1 MNIKG
6 ILKGTIFAFVV
17 TFLVILILSAVTY
30 FTEADSKIVTVFMYA
45 GVVAGV
51 VLGAFMAARL
61 SEKSA
66 LLNSMLVS
74 VIYLAVLIAVSMLIN
89 RALEFNGHFITMSVG
104 ILASGF
110 LGAVM
115 GK

>member
-6 ILKGTIFAFVV
+6 ILKGTIFSFVI
-17 TFLVILILSAVTY
+17 TFAVILILSVVTY
-30 FTEADSKIVTVFMYA
+30 FADLDSKIIMAMMYI

-51 VLGAFMAARL
+51 VLGAFMSARL

-66 LLNSMLVS
+66 LLHSMLVS
-74 VIYLAVLIAVSMLIN
+74 IAYLAVLIAVSAIIN
-89 RALEFNGHFITMSVG
+89 RNLVVNGHFITMGVG

-110 LGAVM
+110 LGAVL